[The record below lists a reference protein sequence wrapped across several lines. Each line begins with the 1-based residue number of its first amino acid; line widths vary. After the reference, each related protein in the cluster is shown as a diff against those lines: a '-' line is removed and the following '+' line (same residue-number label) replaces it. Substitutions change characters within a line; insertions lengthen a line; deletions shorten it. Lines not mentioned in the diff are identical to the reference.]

1 MIGVVRR
8 NGARSWLGV
17 FALALLAAGA
27 GHAQLSPGSG
37 QVSIPRS
44 SVEQPG
50 DTGVR
55 VHTNIEISIPNQNAP
70 GRSPN
75 HTPQAPRTTGKKD
88 STQPQ

>member
-8 NGARSWLGV
+8 NGARPWLGV
-17 FALALLAAGA
+17 FALALLAAGG
-27 GHAQLSPGSG
+27 GHAQLPPAGG

-50 DTGVR
+50 DTGAR
-55 VHTNIEISIPNQNAP
+55 VHTNIEIFIPNLKAP

-75 HTPQAPRTTGKKD
+75 HTP
-88 STQPQ
+88 

>member
-8 NGARSWLGV
+8 NGARPWLGV
-17 FALALLAAGA
+17 FAVALLAAG
-27 GHAQLSPGSG
+27 GG

-55 VHTNIEISIPNQNAP
+55 VHTNIEIFIPNQKAP

-75 HTPQAPRTTGKKD
+75 QTPQAPRTTGKKD

>member
-17 FALALLAAGA
+17 FALALLAVDG
-27 GHAQLSPGSG
+27 GHAQLPSGGG

-55 VHTNIEISIPNQNAP
+55 VHSNIEIFIPNLKAP

-75 HTPQAPRTTGKKD
+75 QTPQAPRTTGKKNN
-88 STQPQ
+88 TQPQ